1 LSAES
6 RPPLRARL
14 HWYLLNVAEFALLT
28 AMCERSSDGSSIWQA
43 IPRLAAYSKL
53 SERQVQRLIRGLC
66 ARGILTQLAPAN
78 ARHKRWPATYRIN
91 ELAMV
96 DDPRMAPYRT
106 DQFCLPGIRPT
117 GDMVSPVPVTNRQ
130 LTGDMVSPDSRSK
143 ANSRAIEIQRLAVS
157 QTCRNCGKAGAFD
170 MGSQGWLCPG
180 CIGRAPNPNRGA
192 SA

>member
-1 LSAES
+1 MSEC

-28 AMCERSSDGSSIWQA
+28 AMCERSSDGSTIWQA

-53 SERQVQRLIRGLC
+53 SERQVQRVMRNLC
-66 ARGILTQLAPAN
+66 TRGILTQLAPAN
-78 ARHKRWPATYRIN
+78 ARHERRPATYRIN

-106 DQFCLPGIRPT
+106 DQFSLPGMRST
-117 GDMVSPVPVTNRQ
+117 GDMVSPVPVTNRS
-130 LTGDMVSPDSRSK
+130 LTGDMVSPDSRSID
-143 ANSRAIEIQRLAVS
+143 SRSKVIQRLAIS
-157 QTCRNCGKAGAFD
+157 QICRNCGKTGVFD

-192 SA
+192 SV